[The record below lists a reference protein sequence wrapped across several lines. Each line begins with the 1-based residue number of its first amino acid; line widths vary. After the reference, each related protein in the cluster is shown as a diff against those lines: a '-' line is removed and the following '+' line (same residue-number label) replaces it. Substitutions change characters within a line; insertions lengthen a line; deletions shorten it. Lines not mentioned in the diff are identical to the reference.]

1 MILISREMA
10 LGVRHHAH
18 VPDNHAPNM
27 EIKLLVIEESEMIN
41 VLRKPMLSK
50 IFSYLP
56 IFNQVIGEPD
66 DLFE

>member
-1 MILISREMA
+1 MILICRELA
-10 LGVRHHAH
+10 LSVRHHSH
-18 VPDNHAPNM
+18 IPDNHAPNM
-27 EIKLLVIEESEMIN
+27 KIKLLVIEESEMIN

-50 IFSYLP
+50 IAGYLS